1 MAVLR
6 AHILLELA
14 LVLGLDNFILINYLR
29 FEFHSKDRFTHSAY
43 ARKL

>member
-14 LVLGLDNFILINYLR
+14 LVLGLVNFILINYLR
-29 FEFHSKDRFTHSAY
+29 FEFHSKDLLALLRGCQ
-43 ARKL
+43 